1 MRDYH
6 DAQRAFDYLHTADA
20 VLAGTLGA
28 LNACVECCDRH
39 AAEGGVALYW
49 ERHDGACAQY
59 TFADL
64 QQRAARLANVLKAQG
79 VGPGDRVAGLL
90 PRTVELLVTVLAT
103 WRLGAVYQPLFTAFG
118 PKAIEHRLHSSGAR
132 VVVTDRTNRPKLDE
146 VEGCARIITVDAQAG
161 SGDLDFHIALDA
173 ASADCA
179 PVLLSGEAPFLLMFT
194 SGTTGPAKPL
204 EVPLRAIVAFQ
215 GYMRD
220 AIDLRPEDN
229 FWNLADPGWAYG
241 LYYAVTGPLALGQ
254 ATTFFDGPFSVES
267 TCRVIDKYAITNL
280 AGSPTAYRML
290 IAAGQ
295 AFAEPIKGRLRVVS
309 SAGEPLNPE
318 VIRWF
323 AEHLQ
328 VTIHDHYGQTELGM
342 VLCNHHGLRHP
353 VHLGSAGFAI
363 PGHRIVVL
371 DEQQHELPPGQP
383 GILAVDREQSPLCW
397 FGGYHGVQ
405 TKAFVGKY
413 YLSGDTVELNQDG
426 SISFVGRSDDV
437 ITTSG
442 YRVGPFDVESAL
454 IEHPAVIEAAVVG
467 KPDPERTELIKAFVV
482 LASGVE
488 GTPEL
493 AENLRQHVRQR
504 LYAHA
509 YPREIEFVGELPKT
523 PSGKL
528 QRFILRNQE
537 IAKQHTAPA
546 PVASA

>member
-1 MRDYH
+1 MRDYAEAARSFDH
-6 DAQRAFDYLHTADA
+6 ARAAAAALHGDFE
-20 VLAGTLGA
+20 A

-39 AAEGGVALYW
+39 TGSDQPALIWEDREGNSERYSFEQLQAL
-49 ERHDGACAQY
+49 
-59 TFADL
+59 
-64 QQRAARLANVLKAQG
+64 AARFANVLKAQG
-79 VGPGDRVAGLL
+79 VVAGDRVAGLL
-90 PRTVELLVTVLAT
+90 PRTPELLVTILAT

-118 PKAIEHRLHSSGAR
+118 PKAIEHRLEQSQAK
-132 VVVTDRTNRPKLDE
+132 VVVSDRNNRPKLDD
-146 VEGCARIITVDAQAG
+146 VADCPTLVTVGAVAG
-161 SGDLDFHIALDA
+161 ELDFHQALA
-173 ASADCA
+173 VADSVCA
-179 PVLLSGEAPFLLMFT
+179 PVMRRADAPFLLMFT

-220 AIDLRPEDN
+220 AVGLRPEDN

-241 LYYAVTGPLALGQ
+241 LYYAVTGPLSLGH
-254 ATTFFDGPFSVES
+254 ATTFYDGPFSVES
-267 TCRVIDKYAITNL
+267 CARVIDKLGITNL
-280 AGSPTAYRML
+280 AGSPTAFRLL
-290 IAAGQ
+290 IAAGE
-295 AFAEPIKGRLRVVS
+295 AFSAPVKGRLRVVS

-323 AEHLQ
+323 ADELG

-342 VLCNHHGLRHP
+342 VLCNHHALEHP
-353 VHLGSAGFAI
+353 VQAGAAGFAI

-371 DEQQHELPPGQP
+371 DEQGAELPVGQP

-397 FGGYHGVQ
+397 FAGYHGLP
-405 TKAFVGKY
+405 TKAFVGRY
-413 YLSGDTVELNQDG
+413 YLSGDTVELNDDG

-454 IEHPAVIEAAVVG
+454 VEHPAVIEAAVIG

-482 LASGVE
+482 LAKGCE

-493 AENLRQHVRQR
+493 QETLRQHVRQR

-509 YPREIEFVGELPKT
+509 YPREIDFVDELPKT

-537 IAKQHTAPA
+537 IARQQAAQPIA
-546 PVASA
+546 AGA

>member
-1 MRDYH
+1 MRDYAQAARTFDH
-6 DAQRAFDYLHTADA
+6 DQA
-20 VLAGTLGA
+20 VAAALQGSLEA

-39 AAEGGVALYW
+39 AGTGKLALVW
-49 ERHDGACAQY
+49 EDRDGNSARYSFDQLK
-59 TFADL
+59 D
-64 QQRAARLANVLKAQG
+64 QAARFATVLREHG
-79 VGPGDRVAGLL
+79 VGAGDRVAGLM
-90 PRTVELLVTVLAT
+90 PRTPELLVTILAT

-118 PKAIEHRLHSSGAR
+118 PKAIEHRLEQSHAR
-132 VVVTDRTNRPKLDE
+132 VVVTDSHNRAKLDD
-146 VEGCARIITVDAQAG
+146 VHACPTIITVNAR
-161 SGDLDFHIALDA
+161 SGELDFQQCLDNA
-173 ASADCA
+173 ADQCE
-179 PVLLSGEAPFLLMFT
+179 PVMRSGNDPFLLMFT

-241 LYYAVTGPLALGQ
+241 LYYAVTGPLSLGH
-254 ATTFFDGPFSVES
+254 ATTFYDGPFSVES
-267 TCRVIDKYAITNL
+267 CARVIDKLGITNL
-280 AGSPTAYRML
+280 AGSPTAYRLL
-290 IAAGQ
+290 IAAGS
-295 AFAEPIKGRLRVVS
+295 AFSAPVKGRLRVVS

-323 AEHLQ
+323 ADELG

-342 VLCNHHGLRHP
+342 VLCNHHGLSHP

-371 DEQQHELPPGQP
+371 DEQGNELPPGQP
-383 GILAVDREQSPLCW
+383 GTLAVDREQSPLCW
-397 FGGYHGVQ
+397 FGGYHGLP
-405 TKAFVGKY
+405 TKAFIGKY
-413 YLSGDTVELNQDG
+413 YLSGDTVELNADG

-454 IEHPAVIEAAVVG
+454 IEHPTVVEAAVIG

-482 LASGVE
+482 LAQGVD
-488 GTPEL
+488 GCAEL
-493 AENLRQHVRQR
+493 EETLRQHVRQR

-509 YPREIEFVGELPKT
+509 YPREIEFVSELPKT

-537 IAKQHTAPA
+537 VAKQQAQQATPA
-546 PVASA
+546 SV